1 MAVDTLR
8 KRASI
13 VAIGFMAAGP
23 SVVAD
28 GSFDQGDRQTIGYSY
43 AGIEA
48 AEPSLAGFIC
58 IESAYLS
65 VAKAPAS
72 LAVAYSSGSIRGC

>member
-43 AGIEA
+43 AGVMEA
-48 AEPSLAGFIC
+48 SVVPAGFVC
-58 IESAYLS
+58 VESAFIGTATASGVIS
-65 VAKAPAS
+65 VPKSTAI
-72 LAVAYSSGSIRGC
+72 IRAC